1 MKKIILII
9 IAFILV
15 SSLMAVSKPYSTA
28 KKVAENFLNSKT
40 FSKNIENYFE
50 LENAY
55 VFQLKPAG
63 FVAVSKD
70 DDIFPI
76 LAYSFKN
83 KWHQNNSEKN
93 VLMKMLN
100 DDVQIRLEYLPS
112 EQKEKNRE
120 IWQQYLSNRLNFD
133 RPFQQWPT
141 AGSTDTDGWVETR
154 WGQSGV
160 YNDFC
165 PLDDSGERSVVGC
178 VATAMAMIIDYHE
191 FVGNVS
197 FDNSDDY
204 YGGWYGEMHIDNDHE
219 ERDYPPFPELN
230 VLLDDVADHYEN
242 GLELTGTNKA
252 ALSFA
257 CGVSVEMMYSSEGS
271 GAWTSMVADALQN
284 KFDFDSATHYDNEN
298 NSFYE
303 ILISNMMNMQPAEI
317 SIYTAGWQNGH
328 AIICDGYNTDDYYH
342 LNYGWGTSNSS
353 CWYLLPEGMPSNYSI
368 VSGGVMNIEGGPAP
382 LHLYGNVAVS
392 ETSPIGTYITFE
404 GDNYAEIYVENTNG
418 NFEIPAIMEGLY
430 TVTALKND
438 RIYFQTQE
446 IYISESN
453 NFVQIDLTEFDAVT
467 GSIDASIELFG
478 ANIAFYQNG
487 ELKYS
492 GAANENGYYTIA
504 DILPGNYLATASWE
518 NYFEAKDVTI
528 DSQNMTV
535 DFEME
540 AYPAD
545 LALSYARAENGT
557 YSLITNYT
565 LTCAIKLTDEEFSE
579 GDLFSKMR
587 FKAPMNS
594 NEGEITAQIWEGNNL
609 LAEKFVENY
618 TVEEWVEVS
627 FDNFIQIESG
637 KEYYVGYCI
646 NSDTADL
653 AFHDAGPRISG
664 KGAFLRTTIWINLNE
679 TNFDYNFCIEAVS
692 ISQNYGIFSGNM
704 QLNGG
709 DGEIENAVVKAD
721 CFSARPDANGDF
733 SLFVKPNS
741 YDVEFSLIDYET
753 ATLVNET
760 VNQSA
765 NVELENVI
773 LNYAPASNDD
783 VELEITNY
791 QLSNYPNPFNLAT
804 TISFSLNDKQNEQ
817 AQIEIYNLKGQRVD
831 QLEVNPESVRDELGN
846 NQVIWNANNFAN
858 GVYFYKLIVD
868 GEAVD
873 THKMILMK

>member
-1 MKKIILII
+1 MKKKLII
-9 IAFILV
+9 VLMV
-15 SSLMAVSKPYSTA
+15 VLCGSLFAVSQNFVTA
-28 KKVAENFLNSKT
+28 QKIVENFLNSKT
-40 FSKNIENYFE
+40 FSKNIESYFE
-50 LENAY
+50 LENTY
-55 VFQLKPAG
+55 VFQLKPTG

-70 DDIFPI
+70 NDVFPI

-83 KWHQNNSEKN
+83 KWYQNDREKN
-93 VLMKMLN
+93 ILIKMLN
-100 DDVQIRLEYLPS
+100 DDIQLRLEHLPLS
-112 EQKEKNRE
+112 QKEKNRE
-120 IWQQYLSNRLNFD
+120 IWQQYLSNQINFD

-141 AGSTDTDGWVETR
+141 AGSTATDGWVETR

-160 YNDFC
+160 YNQFC

-191 FVGNVS
+191 FVGDVS

-204 YGGWYGEMHIDNDHE
+204 YGGWSGEMHIDNDYE

-230 VLLDDVADHYEN
+230 VLLNDVADHYEN
-242 GLELTGTNKA
+242 GIELSGTNKA

-271 GAWTSMVADALQN
+271 GAWTAMVADALQN
-284 KFDFDSATHYDNEN
+284 KFDFESATHYDNEGWD
-298 NSFYE
+298 FYE
-303 ILISNMMNMQPAEI
+303 RLSANMMNMQPAEI
-317 SIYTAGWQNGH
+317 SIYTSGWQNGH

-368 VSGGVMNIEGGPAP
+368 VSGGVMNIEGGAAP
-382 LHLYGNVAVS
+382 LHLYGNVAVNG
-392 ETSPIGTYITFE
+392 TSPLGTYIKFE

-430 TVTALKND
+430 TVTAFKND

-453 NFVQIDLTEFDAVT
+453 NFVQINLTEFDEVT
-467 GSIDASIELFG
+467 GSVDAPIELFG
-478 ANIAFYQNG
+478 ANIAFYQDD

-492 GAANENGYYTIA
+492 GTANENGYYAIA

-518 NYFEAKDVTI
+518 NYFETKSVTI

-540 AYPAD
+540 NYPAD
-545 LALSYARAENGT
+545 LALSYAKSEDGT

-565 LTCAIKLTDEEFSE
+565 LTCAIKLTDAEFAE

-594 NEGEITAQIWEGNNL
+594 NEGEITAQIWESNNL
-609 LAEKFVENY
+609 LSEKFVENY
-618 TVEEWVEVS
+618 SAEEWVEVD

-637 KEYYVGYCI
+637 KEYYVGYRI

-653 AFHDAGPRISG
+653 AFHDAGPRVID
-664 KGAFLRTTIWINLNE
+664 KGAFLRTTTWINLNAD
-679 TNFDYNFCIEAVS
+679 NFNYNFCIEAVS
-692 ISQNYGIFSGNM
+692 ISQNYGVLNGNL

-709 DGEIENAVVKAD
+709 DGEIENTVVKAD
-721 CFSARPDANGDF
+721 HFSARPDVNGNF
-733 SLFVKPNS
+733 ILFVKPGIYS
-741 YDVEFSLIDYET
+741 VEFSLIDYET
-753 ATLVNET
+753 AILLDEN
-760 VNQSA
+760 VNQSE

-783 VELEITNY
+783 AELEIANHK
-791 QLSNYPNPFNLAT
+791 LHNYPNPFNLAT
-804 TISFSLNDKQNEQ
+804 TISFSLNNEQNGQ
-817 AQIEIYNLKGQRVD
+817 AQIEIYNLKGQLVKT
-831 QLEVNPESVRDELGN
+831 LPTTP
-846 NQVIWNANNFAN
+846 NQEIIWNAENSPS
-858 GVYFYKLIVD
+858 GIYFYKLVVD
-868 GEAVD
+868 GKVAD
-873 THKMILMK
+873 TRKMILMK